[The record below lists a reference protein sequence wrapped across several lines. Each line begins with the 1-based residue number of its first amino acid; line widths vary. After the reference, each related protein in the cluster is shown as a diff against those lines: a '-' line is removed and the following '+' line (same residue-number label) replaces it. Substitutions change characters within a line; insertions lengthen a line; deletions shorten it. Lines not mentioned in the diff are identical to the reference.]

1 MLVDLKNRRF
11 LRTLCYKP
19 YELKNALSIG
29 KIYSFK
35 IQNVKT
41 SAKCGVV
48 WWVVLADLLVV
59 IGMTVVTGMTVRE
72 LF

>member
-1 MLVDLKNRRF
+1 MPVGHQPLITGPFRF
-11 LRTLCYKP
+11 S
-19 YELKNALSIG
+19 NALSIG

-48 WWVVLADLLVV
+48 WWVVLVDLLVV
-59 IGMTVVTGMTVRE
+59 KGMTVVIGMAVRE